1 MIMKLASGSPLFT
14 KKIGLILS
22 KILKSG
28 DILLLDGELGAGK
41 TTFISG
47 IAEGL
52 GIKENLSSPSFTI
65 INLYEIGSRK
75 KFIHADFYR
84 LDNVD
89 EILDIGIPDYLY
101 GSRNIAC
108 IEWGDKIKGFLSSNY
123 LEAKFEYF
131 YPPGGRDP
139 TAGYD
144 TGHSAGHSTGHIA
157 GYTADS
163 DSNSDLEKRLVSFSS
178 PAAGSRWDR
187 KLKIFKKLLERQ
199 KCIFLE

>member
-1 MIMKLASGSPLFT
+1 MIMKLASGSPIFT

-22 KILKSG
+22 KILKNG
-28 DILLLDGELGAGK
+28 DILLLAGELGAGK

-84 LDNVD
+84 LDNAD
-89 EILDIGIPDYLY
+89 EILNIGIEDYLY
-101 GSRNIAC
+101 SSRNITC
-108 IEWGDKIKGFLSSNY
+108 IEWGDKIKGFLDSNY
-123 LEAKFEYF
+123 LEVKFEYF
-131 YPPGGRDP
+131 YPSGRDP
-139 TAGYD
+139 ITGY
-144 TGHSAGHSTGHIA
+144 IA
-157 GYTADS
+157 GYAAGY

-178 PAAGSRWDR
+178 PATSNYWDR

>member
-1 MIMKLASGSPLFT
+1 MIMKLASGSPSFT

-28 DILLLDGELGAGK
+28 DILLLAGELGAGK

-84 LDNVD
+84 LDNAD
-89 EILDIGIPDYLY
+89 EILNIGIEDYLY
-101 GSRNIAC
+101 SSRNIAC
-108 IEWGDKIKGFLSSNY
+108 IEWGDKIKGFLGSNY
-123 LEAKFEYF
+123 LEVKFEYF
-131 YPPGGRDP
+131 YPSGRDP
-139 TAGYD
+139 I
-144 TGHSAGHSTGHIA
+144 TGHIA
-157 GYTADS
+157 GYTAGY

-178 PAAGSRWDR
+178 PAISSYWDR

>member
-1 MIMKLASGSPLFT
+1 MKLASDSPSIT
-14 KKIGLILS
+14 RKIGLILS

-47 IAEGL
+47 IAMGL

-84 LDNVD
+84 LDDAD
-89 EILDIGIPDYLY
+89 EILNTGIEDYLY
-101 GSRNIAC
+101 SCRNIAC
-108 IEWGDKIKGFLSSNY
+108 IEWGDKIKGFLDSNY
-123 LEAKFEYF
+123 LEVKFEYF
-131 YPPGGRDP
+131 YPSGRDP
-139 TAGYD
+139 ITEY
-144 TGHSAGHSTGHIA
+144 IA
-157 GYTADS
+157 GYTAGY
-163 DSNSDLEKRLVSFSS
+163 DSNSELEKRLVSFSS
-178 PAAGSRWDR
+178 PATGNYWDR

>member
-1 MIMKLASGSPLFT
+1 MIMKLASGSPLIT
-14 KKIGLILS
+14 RKIGLILS

-84 LDNVD
+84 LDNAG
-89 EILDIGIPDYLY
+89 EMLNIGILDYLY
-101 GSRNIAC
+101 SSRNIVC
-108 IEWGDKIKGFLSSNY
+108 IEWGDKIKGFLGSNY
-123 LEAKFEYF
+123 LEVKFEYF
-131 YPPGGRDP
+131 YPSGRDP
-139 TAGYD
+139 ITGY
-144 TGHSAGHSTGHIA
+144 IA
-157 GYTADS
+157 GY
-163 DSNSDLEKRLVSFSS
+163 DSNSDLEKRLLSFSS
-178 PAAGSRWDR
+178 PATSSYWDR
-187 KLKIFKKLLERQ
+187 KLKIFKKLLEGQ

>member
-1 MIMKLASGSPLFT
+1 MIMKLASGSPSIT
-14 KKIGLILS
+14 RKIGLILS

-28 DILLLDGELGAGK
+28 DILLLAGELGAGK

-65 INLYEIGSRK
+65 INLYKIGSGK
-75 KFIHADFYR
+75 KFVHADFYR
-84 LDNVD
+84 LDNAD
-89 EILDIGIPDYLY
+89 EIFNIGIEDYLY

-108 IEWGDKIKGFLSSNY
+108 IEWGDKIKGFLGPNY
-123 LEAKFEYF
+123 LEVKFEYC
-131 YPPGGRDP
+131 YPSGRDLI
-139 TAGYD
+139 TGYAAGYN
-144 TGHSAGHSTGHIA
+144 TG
-157 GYTADS
+157 Y

-178 PAAGSRWDR
+178 PAISSYWER

>member
-1 MIMKLASGSPLFT
+1 MIMKLASGSPSIT
-14 KKIGLILS
+14 RKIGFILS

-65 INLYEIGSRK
+65 LNLYEIGSRK

-84 LDNVD
+84 LDDAGEMLN
-89 EILDIGIPDYLY
+89 IGILDYLY
-101 GSRNIAC
+101 GSRNIVC
-108 IEWGDKIKGFLSSNY
+108 IEWGDKIKGFLGSNY
-123 LEAKFEYF
+123 LEVKFEYF
-131 YPPGGRDP
+131 YPSGRDLIP
-139 TAGYD
+139 GYTAGYEK
-144 TGHSAGHSTGHIA
+144 
-157 GYTADS
+157 GY

-178 PAAGSRWDR
+178 PATGNYWDR

>member
-1 MIMKLASGSPLFT
+1 MIMKLASDSPSIT
-14 KKIGLILS
+14 RKIGLILS

-28 DILLLDGELGAGK
+28 DILLLAGELGAGK

-47 IAEGL
+47 IAVGL

-84 LDNVD
+84 LDNAD
-89 EILDIGIPDYLY
+89 EILNTGIEDYLY

-108 IEWGDKIKGFLSSNY
+108 IEWGDKIKGFLGSNY
-123 LEAKFEYF
+123 LEVKFEYF
-131 YPPGGRDP
+131 YPSGLDLIPG
-139 TAGYD
+139 Y
-144 TGHSAGHSTGHIA
+144 IA
-157 GYTADS
+157 GYGKGY

-178 PAAGSRWDR
+178 PATGNYWDR

>member
-1 MIMKLASGSPLFT
+1 MIMKLASGSPSFT

-28 DILLLDGELGAGK
+28 DILLLAGELGAGK

-84 LDNVD
+84 LDNAD
-89 EILDIGIPDYLY
+89 EILNIGIEDYLY
-101 GSRNIAC
+101 SSRNIAC
-108 IEWGDKIKGFLSSNY
+108 IEWGDKIKGFLGSNY
-123 LEAKFEYF
+123 LEVKFEYF
-131 YPPGGRDP
+131 YPSGRDP
-139 TAGYD
+139 IT
-144 TGHSAGHSTGHIA
+144 
-157 GYTADS
+157 GYTS
-163 DSNSDLEKRLVSFSS
+163 GYDSNSDLEKRLVSFSS
-178 PAAGSRWDR
+178 PAISSCWDR
-187 KLKIFKKLLERQ
+187 KLKILKKLLERQ

>member
-1 MIMKLASGSPLFT
+1 MKLASGSPSFT

-28 DILLLDGELGAGK
+28 DILLLTGELGTGK

-52 GIKENLSSPSFTI
+52 GVKENISSPSFTI
-65 INLYEIGSRK
+65 INLYKIGSRK

-84 LDNVD
+84 LDNTD
-89 EILDIGIPDYLY
+89 EVLNIGIEDYLY
-101 GSRNIAC
+101 SSRNITC
-108 IEWGDKIKGFLSSNY
+108 IEWGEKIKGFLGSNY
-123 LEAKFEYF
+123 LEVKFEYF
-131 YPPGGRDP
+131 YPSVRDP
-139 TAGYD
+139 ITGYTAGY
-144 TGHSAGHSTGHIA
+144 
-157 GYTADS
+157 GY
-163 DSNSDLEKRLVSFSS
+163 NSDLEKRLLSFISPSISS
-178 PAAGSRWDR
+178 YWDR

>member
-1 MIMKLASGSPLFT
+1 MIMKLASGSPSIT
-14 KKIGLILS
+14 RKIGLILS

-28 DILLLDGELGAGK
+28 DVLLLAGELGAGK

-84 LDNVD
+84 LDDVD
-89 EILDIGIPDYLY
+89 EILNTGIEDYLY
-101 GSRNIAC
+101 SSRNIAC
-108 IEWGDKIKGFLSSNY
+108 IEWGDKIKDFFDSNY
-123 LEAKFEYF
+123 LEVKFEYLCPLDRGSITE
-131 YPPGGRDP
+131 Y

-144 TGHSAGHSTGHIA
+144 
-157 GYTADS
+157 S
-163 DSNSDLEKRLVSFSS
+163 DSDLEKRLISFNSPVISS
-178 PAAGSRWDR
+178 YWDR

>member
-84 LDNVD
+84 LDNAD
-89 EILDIGIPDYLY
+89 EILNIGIEDYLY
-101 GSRNIAC
+101 SSRNIAC
-108 IEWGDKIKGFLSSNY
+108 IEWGDKIKGFLGSNY
-123 LEAKFEYF
+123 LEVKFEYF
-131 YPPGGRDP
+131 YPSGLDPIPG
-139 TAGYD
+139 Y
-144 TGHSAGHSTGHIA
+144 IV
-157 GYTADS
+157 GYTAGH

-178 PAAGSRWDR
+178 PAAGSYWDR

-199 KCIFLE
+199 KCIFLG

>member
-1 MIMKLASGSPLFT
+1 MIMKLTSESPSIT
-14 KKIGLILS
+14 RKIGLILS

-28 DILLLDGELGAGK
+28 DILLLAGELGAGK

-65 INLYEIGSRK
+65 INLYEIDSRK

-89 EILDIGIPDYLY
+89 EILNTGIEDYIY

-108 IEWGDKIKGFLSSNY
+108 IEWGDKNKGFPGLNY
-123 LEAKFEYF
+123 LEVQFE
-131 YPPGGRDP
+131 
-139 TAGYD
+139 
-144 TGHSAGHSTGHIA
+144 
-157 GYTADS
+157 
-163 DSNSDLEKRLVSFSS
+163 
-178 PAAGSRWDR
+178 
-187 KLKIFKKLLERQ
+187 
-199 KCIFLE
+199 

>member
-1 MIMKLASGSPLFT
+1 MIMKLASESPSIT
-14 KKIGLILS
+14 RKIGLILS

-28 DILLLDGELGAGK
+28 DILLLAGELGAGK

-84 LDNVD
+84 LDNAD
-89 EILDIGIPDYLY
+89 EILNTGIEDYLY
-101 GSRNIAC
+101 SSRNIAC
-108 IEWGDKIKGFLSSNY
+108 IEWGDKIKGFLGSNY
-123 LEAKFEYF
+123 LEVKFEYF
-131 YPPGGRDP
+131 YPSGRRDP
-139 TAGYD
+139 ITGY
-144 TGHSAGHSTGHIA
+144 IA
-157 GYTADS
+157 GYTAGY

-178 PAAGSRWDR
+178 PAISSYWDR

>member
-1 MIMKLASGSPLFT
+1 MIMKLASGSPSIT
-14 KKIGLILS
+14 RKIGLILS

-28 DILLLDGELGAGK
+28 DILLLTGELGAGK

-52 GIKENLSSPSFTI
+52 GIKGNLSSPSFTI

-84 LDNVD
+84 LDSAD
-89 EILDIGIPDYLY
+89 EILNTGIEDYLY
-101 GSRNIAC
+101 SNRNIVC
-108 IEWGDKIKGFLSSNY
+108 IEWGDKIKGLLGSNY
-123 LEAKFEYF
+123 LEVKFEYF
-131 YPPGGRDP
+131 CPSVRDHV
-139 TAGYD
+139 TGYI
-144 TGHSAGHSTGHIA
+144 T
-157 GYTADS
+157 GYTTGF
-163 DSNSDLEKRLVSFSS
+163 DSNSDLEKRLVLFSGT
-178 PAAGSRWDR
+178 AAGSYWDR

>member
-1 MIMKLASGSPLFT
+1 MIMKLASDSPSIT
-14 KKIGLILS
+14 RKIGLILS

-47 IAEGL
+47 IAVGL

-84 LDNVD
+84 LDNAD
-89 EILDIGIPDYLY
+89 EIVNTGIEDYLY
-101 GSRNIAC
+101 GSRNILC
-108 IEWGDKIKGFLSSNY
+108 IEWGDKIKGFLDSNY
-123 LEAKFEYF
+123 LEVKFEYF
-131 YPPGGRDP
+131 YPSGRDP
-139 TAGYD
+139 ITGYIAEYTAG
-144 TGHSAGHSTGHIA
+144 H
-157 GYTADS
+157 

-178 PAAGSRWDR
+178 PAVSGYWDR